1 MPGASS
7 KLRALRTAKSWI
19 SLGFRKE
26 NREAQSMRR
35 RLLAL
40 FCILFAFTCGASA
53 AEMQKINVGYVPVA
67 DFAPLFVA
75 KDKGFFEKKGLDVTL
90 IKILLASN
98 VPGALVAGS
107 LDIGMGTPPM
117 LLVTNE
123 SGLDFQVIAAVS
135 RLHKENPFISLI
147 ARKQDNITDAA
158 QLKDKKVGVPGFNSS
173 MDITFRKWMMDR
185 HIPYGDGPGQVH
197 LVEAIFPQMHDL
209 LAGGQLDAA
218 LVIEPFRT
226 LIIKDGTGNNV
237 RDYFSDLSPD
247 AVAAIWMAK
256 ADWIKAHPDIVVG
269 FRTALAEG
277 IADLNANPPEFQS
290 IQVKYLGFASPAKPD
305 WSLQVSKEDLDFFA
319 GISTQVGLIHQQP
332 QIEKLIAP

>member
-1 MPGASS
+1 M
-7 KLRALRTAKSWI
+7 
-19 SLGFRKE
+19 F
-26 NREAQSMRR
+26 R
-35 RLLAL
+35 RLVGVFCALILLAG
-40 FCILFAFTCGASA
+40 GASA
-53 AEMQKINVGYVPVA
+53 AELQKIAVGYVPVA

-75 KDKGFFEKKGLDVTL
+75 KDKGFFEKHGLDVTL
-90 IKILLASN
+90 TKILLASN

-123 SGLDFQVIAAVS
+123 SGLDFQAIAAVS
-135 RLHKENPFISLI
+135 RLEKDNPFISLI

-185 HIPYGDGPGQVH
+185 HIPYGDGAGQVH

-247 AVAAIWMAK
+247 MVAAIWMAK
-256 ADWIKAHPDIVVG
+256 ADWIKAHPDIVNA
-269 FRTALAEG
+269 FRTGIEEG
-277 IADLNANPPEFQS
+277 IADLHANPPEFQS
-290 IQVKYLGFASPAKPD
+290 IQMKYLGFASTPRPD
-305 WSLQVSKEDLDFFA
+305 WSLKVSHDDLAFFVDVSK
-319 GISTQVGLIHQQP
+319 QVGLIHQSP
-332 QIEKLIAP
+332 QIDKLIAP

>member
-1 MPGASS
+1 M
-7 KLRALRTAKSWI
+7 
-19 SLGFRKE
+19 F
-26 NREAQSMRR
+26 R
-35 RLLAL
+35 RLLGVFCAL
-40 FCILFAFTCGASA
+40 FLFAGSASA
-53 AEMQKINVGYVPVA
+53 AELQKISVGYVPVA

-90 IKILLASN
+90 TKILLASN

-123 SGLDFQVIAAVS
+123 SGLDFQAIAAVS
-135 RLHKENPFISLI
+135 RLKKDNPFISLV
-147 ARKQDNITDAA
+147 ARKQDNVTDAA

-173 MDITFRKWMMDR
+173 MDITFRKWLMDR
-185 HIPYGDGPGQVH
+185 NVKPSDVNF
-197 LVEAIFPQMHDL
+197 VEAIFPQMHDL

-226 LIIKDGTGNNV
+226 LIIKDGTGTNV

-256 ADWIKAHPDIVVG
+256 ADWIKAHPDIIAG
-269 FRTALAEG
+269 FRAGLEEG
-277 IADLNANPPEFQS
+277 IADLHANPPEFQS
-290 IQVKYLGFASPAKPD
+290 IQMKYLGFASPAKPD
-305 WSLQVSKEDLDFFA
+305 WSLHVTKEDLAFFA

-332 QIEKLIAP
+332 QIDKLIAP

>member
-1 MPGASS
+1 M
-7 KLRALRTAKSWI
+7 I
-19 SLGFRKE
+19 
-26 NREAQSMRR
+26 R
-35 RLLAL
+35 RLIGVFCAL
-40 FCILFAFTCGASA
+40 FFLAGAASA
-53 AEMQKINVGYVPVA
+53 AELQKISVGYVPVA

-90 IKILLASN
+90 TKILLASN
-98 VPGALVAGS
+98 VPGAIVAGS

-123 SGLDFQVIAAVS
+123 SGLDFQAIAAVS
-135 RLHKENPFISLI
+135 RLEKDNPFISLI
-147 ARKQDNITDAA
+147 ARKQENITDAA

-173 MDITFRKWMMDR
+173 MDITFRKWMQDR
-185 HIPYGDGPGQVH
+185 NIPYGEGPGKVH

-247 AVAAIWMAK
+247 MVAAIWMAK
-256 ADWIKAHPDIVVG
+256 ADWIKAHPDIVAA
-269 FRTALAEG
+269 FRSGIEEG
-277 IADLNANPPEFQS
+277 IADLHANPPEFQS
-290 IQVKYLGFASPAKPD
+290 IQMKYLGFASPAKPD
-305 WSLQVSKEDLDFFA
+305 WSLKVTKEDLAFFA

-332 QIEKLIAP
+332 QIDKLIAP